1 MKPEWLSA
9 HLDGELDPAERATVD
24 EALAADPA
32 LAAEY
37 AGLAD
42 VRRTLRG
49 ELLDPPHGVIDR
61 IIAEVEAA
69 DAEPA
74 SGVAVAPVVRLAD
87 RRRVPTFAAAA
98 AAMAIIASV
107 VGGIGG
113 AESLPAIGDFVAQH
127 EAAAAVVAGAPMPD
141 DMADE
146 MMDMDEMPMPDA
158 MAVAPTMPDDMAMA
172 QAYVDGSTI
181 HLVYLTSAGEP
192 VSVFRHEGDTD
203 VDDLGEGSVSTADGA
218 DMWSAPRDGRYV
230 VVIDGTGYVWVVVSD
245 GPHDDMMDDMM
256 DELPSRSPSLGDRL
270 RDMADAVVDPFAFGG
285 SFGAATAAG

>member
-9 HLDGELDPAERATVD
+9 HLDGELDPAERAAVD

-49 ELLDPPHGVIDR
+49 ELLDPPHGVMAR
-61 IIAEVEAA
+61 IIAEVDAA

-74 SGVAVAPVVRLAD
+74 PGAAAPVVRLAD

-127 EAAAAVVAGAPMPD
+127 EAAAAVVSGAPMP
-141 DMADE
+141 DE

-172 QAYVDGSTI
+172 HAYADGSTI

-192 VSVFRHEGDTD
+192 VSVFRHEGDAD
-203 VDDLGEGSVSTADGA
+203 VDDLGDGAVTTADGA
-218 DMWSAPRDGRYV
+218 AMWSAPRDGRYV